1 MGFLKSKLFRQLLV
15 VVIILLTFGVFIWY
29 GITHPQVISTVLE
42 LNPIILIFLTLAY
55 SLTILANGLVLHF
68 SLAYVQRRTS
78 IFDNILLTGY
88 SSIVNFF
95 EPLQS
100 GPGFRAVY
108 LKKKYGIEIKRFLLA
123 TFVFYL
129 FFGIINLAIII
140 ISGAVEKPEWRPWI
154 FIAALLLTMS
164 SPLLIRVARR
174 RNRIRALLD
183 SMRLKD
189 RNFWLIGAGALG
201 LTLASGFAYFI
212 ELNEIAGSGA
222 INVGQVLVYTATA
235 NLSLFV
241 SLTPGAI
248 GFREAFLI
256 FSQQLHA
263 IPTNTIFAASVLDR
277 AFYVAFLL
285 VMFVVLLGIKGH
297 KKFMPALTRSSRQRQ

>member
-1 MGFLKSKLFRQLLV
+1 MDFLKSKLFRQLLV
-15 VVIILLTFGVFIWY
+15 VGIVLLTFGVFIWY
-29 GITHPQVISTVLE
+29 GITHPQVIGTILA
-42 LNPIILIFLTLAY
+42 LNPTILVFLTIAY
-55 SLTILANGLVLHF
+55 SLTIIANGVILHY
-68 SLAYVQRRTS
+68 SLAYVQRKTS
-78 IFDNILLTGY
+78 IFDNIMLTGY

-95 EPLQS
+95 GPLQS

-123 TFVFYL
+123 TVVFYL
-129 FFGIINLAIII
+129 FFGIINLLIVILA
-140 ISGAVEKPEWRPWI
+140 GLVQKPEWRPAI
-154 FIAALLLTMS
+154 MIAAIVFAVL
-164 SPLLIRVARR
+164 SPILVRY
-174 RNRIRALLD
+174 ALKKERTRTIIQ

-189 RNFWLIGAGALG
+189 RNFWLIGAGALA
-201 LTLASGFAYFI
+201 LTLASGSAYFV
-212 ELNEIAGSGA
+212 ELNEIAGH
-222 INVGQVLVYTATA
+222 INIGQVLVYTATA

-248 GFREAFLI
+248 GFREAFLV

-285 VMFVVLLGIKGH
+285 VMFVVLLVVNGR
-297 KKFMPALTRSSRQRQ
+297 KKIMPVFKRSN